1 MAKKK
6 KQTGIDRDEFL
17 GIIKDRFNRSK
28 DATEQSYRDMVDD
41 LHFLNGDQ
49 WDTSIEEDRRLDGRP
64 CLTINKLPTFIDQIV
79 GDQRMNRP
87 GIKIKPVDSGA
98 DKETAEVIQGLIKN
112 IEVQSDAAIAY
123 DTAFDGAVSCGFGV
137 FRISSEYVDDNSF
150 DQELRILPI
159 TNQFSAYFDPDA
171 QKWNKEDGDFWIL
184 TEMMERKSFLEKF
197 PDASTSSFQS
207 GRDDDWGNEEK
218 VRVAEYF
225 YKEHS
230 TEKLFLVED
239 VVEGQQ
245 MVINSLSEIDEDLF
259 NIVKERDVE
268 KTKIMWVR
276 VTDTEILEGPKE
288 LKGQYIPIVPV
299 FGKNVNIENQ
309 VNYRGAVR
317 NAKDPQRLYNYNRS
331 ASAELIS
338 LAPKAPYLLTP
349 KQVANHEKEWTI
361 SNKRNFTYLLY
372 NPDPMAKGIP
382 QRQNASPISAGI
394 QQEVMVSDQE
404 LHDTTGLQRS
414 SLGKQGNEK
423 SGKAIMARQKEGD
436 IGSYQFTDNLIR
448 AMTHCGRILVDLI
461 PIYYDTAR
469 VIRILQEDGEDRPVA
484 VNQMP
489 QREGERLY
497 DLSTGKYDV
506 VVTVGPSFTTQRQE
520 AVTSMMEFLQYVP
533 DAGPII
539 ADLVAKNMDWPGA
552 DQIEKR
558 LKKMLPPGVA
568 EEEGGGGQQQPNPQ
582 QQQEQQ
588 QMQMQQQQAAQQMA
602 KEETLSELEINI
614 KEEELKQSQQKT
626 RQENLK
632 VDKISAD
639 IDLTKTK
646 TEEIEF
652 KVAGAI
658 ADRRATGQVQ

>member
-6 KQTGIDRDEFL
+6 KQAGIDQDEFL

-49 WDTSIEEDRRLDGRP
+49 WDSSIEEDRRLDGRP

-123 DTAFDGAVSCGFGV
+123 DTAFDGAVSCGYGA
-137 FRISSEYVDDNSF
+137 FRISSEYVNDESF

-171 QKWNKEDGDFWIL
+171 QRWNKEDGDFWIL
-184 TEMMERKSFLEKF
+184 TEMMERKAFQVKF
-197 PDASTSSFQS
+197 PDAKASSFES

-218 VRVAEYF
+218 IRVAEYF
-225 YKEHS
+225 YKERR

-239 VVEGQQ
+239 VIEGNQKL
-245 MVINSLSEIDEDLF
+245 VNSLSEIDEDFF
-259 NIVKERDVE
+259 NVLKEREVE
-268 KTKIMWVR
+268 KTRIMWAR
-276 VTDTEILEGPKE
+276 ITDIEVLEGPKE

-338 LAPKAPYLLTP
+338 LAPKSPYLLTP

-372 NPDPMAKGIP
+372 NPDPLAKGIP
-382 QRQNASPISAGI
+382 QRQNANPVSSGI
-394 QQEVMVSDQE
+394 QQEIMISDQE

-436 IGSYQFTDNLIR
+436 VGSYQFTDNLIR

-469 VIRILQEDGEDRPVA
+469 VVRILQEDGADRPVA
-484 VNQMP
+484 INQMP
-489 QREGERLY
+489 QQQGERLY

-558 LKKMLPPGVA
+558 LRKMLPPGVA
-568 EEEGGGGQQQPNPQ
+568 EEENGQPQQPPQ
-582 QQQEQQ
+582 PQGPSPEEQAMNEIMMELQ
-588 QMQMQQQQAAQQMA
+588 VK
-602 KEETLSELEINI
+602 KEEAILEQE
-614 KEEELKQSQQKT
+614 KLKGGK
-626 RQENLK
+626 LK
-632 VDKISAD
+632 AEIDKIEAQTFEIEHSIAQ
-639 IDLTKTK
+639 DLT
-646 TEEIEF
+646 
-652 KVAGAI
+652 
-658 ADRRATGQVQ
+658 DRTNMVQ